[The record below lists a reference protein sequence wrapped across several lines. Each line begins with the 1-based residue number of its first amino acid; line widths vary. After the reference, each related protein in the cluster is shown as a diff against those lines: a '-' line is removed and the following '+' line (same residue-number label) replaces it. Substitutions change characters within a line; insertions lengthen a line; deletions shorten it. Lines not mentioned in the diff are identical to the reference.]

1 MVRIAAIGDTNVD
14 CYLSSGLM
22 YPGGNCL
29 NVSMYARRF
38 GVASAFIGAVGN
50 DHAGEFTRVSLVSAG
65 VDTMQLRTVDGS
77 TAFCLID
84 HIDGDRVF
92 RASDLGVSRFRPTPE
107 DINYLTSFDS
117 AHVGQT
123 SGLDEF
129 VPSIARKTNLSY
141 DFSTKCDRSHYRQI
155 AGNCLLATFSVA
167 DLPSA
172 QQQELQKDVLDAGAK
187 WILMTRGQDGAVLA
201 NRETEYC
208 VSAVSTSVVDTLG
221 AGDTFITRTLI
232 GLLRN
237 EAPDELLRCA
247 AKAAAETCG
256 YLGPHGLGTDIKL
269 NQDINTLL

>member
-38 GVASAFIGAVGN
+38 GAGSAFIGAVGN
-50 DHAGEFTRVSLVSAG
+50 DQAGEFTRVSLVSAG
-65 VDTMQLRTVDGS
+65 VDTTQLRTVDGP

-107 DINYLTSFDS
+107 DIDYLKSFDA
-117 AHVGQT
+117 AHVGKT

-129 VPSIARKTNLSY
+129 VPSIARKTKLSY
-141 DFSTKCDRSHYRQI
+141 DFSTKFDRSHYRQI
-155 AGNCLLATFSVA
+155 AKSCLLATFSVA
-167 DLPSA
+167 NMPSA
-172 QQQELQKDVLDAGAK
+172 QQQDLKKDVLDAGAK
-187 WILMTRGQDGAVLA
+187 WVLMTRGQGGAVLA
-201 NRETEYC
+201 NMKTEYC
-208 VSAVSTSVVDTLG
+208 VSAIPTSVVDTLG

-237 EAPDELLRCA
+237 EDPDELLLSA
-247 AKAAAETCG
+247 AKAASETCG
-256 YLGPHGLGTDIKL
+256 YFGPHGLGTDIKL
-269 NQDINTLL
+269 KQDISSLL